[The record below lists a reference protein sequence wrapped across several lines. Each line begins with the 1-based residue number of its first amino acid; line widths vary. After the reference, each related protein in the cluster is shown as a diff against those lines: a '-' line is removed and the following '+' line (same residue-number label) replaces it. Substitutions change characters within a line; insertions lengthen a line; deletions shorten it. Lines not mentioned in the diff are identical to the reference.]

1 MSFVSEQQ
9 IKNTNSINLAPMI
22 DFLFL
27 MLMFFACLAL
37 SKSHLNTTTIELVEA
52 KSNTDS
58 TLDES
63 NVENKIININVT
75 KNGEYFWST
84 EIKDYL
90 MTSADDITKELNLQY
105 ENGILPEN
113 RLKTQVLVKIDR
125 QATWDPILKLIF
137 AVRNAGFEIY
147 PIYLPEI
154 EDL

>member
-1 MSFVSEQQ
+1 MSFISEHQ
-9 IKNTNSINLAPMI
+9 IKNTNGVNLAPMI

-37 SKSHLNTTTIELVEA
+37 SKSHLNLTNIELAEA
-52 KSNTDS
+52 KSNTESSLED
-58 TLDES
+58 S
-63 NVENKIININVT
+63 NVENKIININIT

-90 MTSADDITKELNLQY
+90 MSSPEDIAKELNLQY

-113 RLKTQVLVKIDR
+113 RLKTQVLVKIDK

-137 AVRNAGFEIY
+137 AVRNSGFEIY
-147 PIYLPEI
+147 PIYLPEN
-154 EDL
+154 DSK